1 MRDRSWQT
9 FSASCILLICES
21 QIGATLVTT
30 ARPTIYVSRLLP
42 DPVMAIV
49 RERFQ
54 LVHDPHDALPT
65 PPLLREGLCRA
76 DMAIVTLGDRID
88 SETIQAATRLK
99 ILANYAVG
107 YNNIDLAAA
116 RQRGLI
122 VTNTP
127 DVLTDA
133 TADLTWALILATAR
147 RIVEGDALVRS
158 AQWTGWSPTQL
169 LGTEVTGKTLGI
181 IGMGRIGQAVAQ
193 RAVGFRMPVRYHT
206 SQLKAI
212 SSLPRE
218 WEYRSLRNLLAEVDF
233 ATMHVPLTPATHHL
247 IGMRE
252 LAWMRPTAFIIN
264 TARGP
269 IVDEAALVDAL
280 KRRIIAG
287 AGLDV
292 YEQEPAIHPALAQL
306 KQVVLLPH
314 LGSATLQAR
323 VQMGLVC
330 LENIQAV
337 LEGRPAPNQI
347 R

>member
-1 MRDRSWQT
+1 MRLADT
-9 FSASCILLICES
+9 PP
-21 QIGATLVTT
+21 TL
-30 ARPTIYVSRLLP
+30 YLSRLLP

-54 LVHDPHDALPT
+54 LVQDPHDALPA
-65 PPLLREGLCRA
+65 PSVLREGLCQA
-76 DMAIVTLGDRID
+76 DAAIVTLGDFID
-88 SETIQAATRLK
+88 AETIRAATRLK

-116 RQRGLI
+116 RARGLI

-133 TADLTWALILATAR
+133 TADLTWALLLATAR
-147 RIVEGDALVRS
+147 RVAEGDALVRS
-158 AQWTGWSPTQL
+158 GRWNGWSPTQL
-169 LGTEVTGKTLGI
+169 LGAEVSGKTLGI
-181 IGMGRIGQAVAQ
+181 IGMGRIGQAVAH

-206 SQLKAI
+206 RQIQAT

-218 WEYRSLRNLLAEVDF
+218 WEHRSLQDILAEADVVSI
-233 ATMHVPLTPATHHL
+233 HVPLTPATHHL
-247 IGMRE
+247 IGARE
-252 LAWMRPTAFIIN
+252 LAWMRPTAFVIN
-264 TARGP
+264 TARGS
-269 IVDEAALVDAL
+269 IVDEGALVDAL
-280 KRRIIAG
+280 KAGIIAG

-292 YEQEPAIHPALAQL
+292 YEQEPAIHSGLTQL

-314 LGSATLQAR
+314 LGSATLHAR

-337 LEGRPAPNQI
+337 LDGRPAPNQLH
-347 R
+347 

>member
-1 MRDRSWQT
+1 
-9 FSASCILLICES
+9 
-21 QIGATLVTT
+21 
-30 ARPTIYVSRLLP
+30 
-42 DPVMAIV
+42 MAIV

-54 LVHDPHDALPT
+54 LVQEPHDALPT
-65 PPLLREGLCRA
+65 PPVLREGLRQA
-76 DMAIVTLGDRID
+76 NAAIVTLGDRVD
-88 SETIQAATRLK
+88 AGTIQSATRLK
-99 ILANYAVG
+99 ILANFAVG

-116 RQRGLI
+116 RQYGLI

-147 RIVEGDALVRS
+147 RVVEGDALVRS
-158 AQWTGWSPTQL
+158 GAWTGWSPTQL

-206 SQLKAI
+206 RQPLAT

-218 WEYRSLRNLLAEVDF
+218 WEYGSLQGILGEADVV
-233 ATMHVPLTPATHHL
+233 TIHVPLTTATHHL
-247 IGMRE
+247 IGTRE
-252 LAWMRPTAFIIN
+252 LSWMRSTAFIIN

-280 KRRIIAG
+280 KTGIIAG

-292 YEQEPAIHPALAQL
+292 YEQEPAIHPTLAQL

-314 LGSATLQAR
+314 LGSATLHAR
-323 VQMGLVC
+323 VQMGLIC
-330 LENIQAV
+330 LKNIQAV

-347 R
+347 I

>member
-1 MRDRSWQT
+1 MTDTR
-9 FSASCILLICES
+9 
-21 QIGATLVTT
+21 ATLY
-30 ARPTIYVSRLLP
+30 ISRLLP

-49 RERFQ
+49 RERFR
-54 LVHDPHDALPT
+54 LVQEPHDVLPSPPAL
-65 PPLLREGLCRA
+65 RKGLCQA
-76 DMAIVTLGDRID
+76 DAAIVTLGDRID
-88 SETIQAATRLK
+88 AETIQAATRLK

-107 YNNIDLAAA
+107 YNNIDFAAA

-147 RIVEGDALVRS
+147 RVVEGDALVRS
-158 AQWTGWSPTQL
+158 GAWTGWSPTQL
-169 LGTEVTGKTLGI
+169 LGAEVSGKTLGI

-193 RAVGFRMPVRYHT
+193 RAMGFRMPVRYHSRQPQT
-206 SQLKAI
+206 A

-218 WEYRSLRNLLAEVDF
+218 WEYRSLQDILGEADVV
-233 ATMHVPLTPATHHL
+233 TIHVPLTPATQHL
-247 IGMRE
+247 ISARE
-252 LAWMRPTAFIIN
+252 LAWMRSTAFVIN

-269 IVDEAALVDAL
+269 IVDEAALVEAL
-280 KRRIIAG
+280 KTGIIAG

-292 YEQEPAIHPALAQL
+292 YEQEPALHPELAQL

-314 LGSATLQAR
+314 LGSATLHAR

-330 LENIQAV
+330 LKNIEAV
-337 LEGRPAPNQI
+337 LDGRPAPNQVQ
-347 R
+347 

>member
-1 MRDRSWQT
+1 MTS
-9 FSASCILLICES
+9 I
-21 QIGATLVTT
+21 
-30 ARPTIYVSRLLP
+30 RPTLYVSRLLP
-42 DPVMAIV
+42 DPVMTIM

-54 LVHDPHDALPT
+54 LVQDPHDVLPA
-65 PPLLREGLCRA
+65 PPALREGLCQA
-76 DMAIVTLGDRID
+76 DAAIVTLGDRID
-88 SETIQAATRLK
+88 AETIHAATRLK

-147 RIVEGDALVRS
+147 RVVEGDTLVRS
-158 AQWTGWSPTQL
+158 GHWTGWSPTQL
-169 LGTEVTGKTLGI
+169 LGAEVSGKTLGI
-181 IGMGRIGQAVAQ
+181 IGMGRIGQAVAR

-206 SQLKAI
+206 RQPPPT
-212 SSLPRE
+212 SSLLHE
-218 WEYRSLRNLLAEVDF
+218 WEYRPFRGLLAEADIV
-233 ATMHVPLTPATHHL
+233 TIHVPLTPATQHL
-247 IGMRE
+247 IGTSE
-252 LAWMRPTAFIIN
+252 LAWMRPTAFVIN

-280 KRRIIAG
+280 KRGIIAG

-292 YEQEPAIHPALAQL
+292 YEQEPALHPELTRL

-314 LGSATLQAR
+314 LGSATLHAR
-323 VQMGLVC
+323 VQMGMVC

-337 LEGRPAPNQI
+337 LDGRPAPNQI
-347 R
+347 H

>member
-1 MRDRSWQT
+1 MTDT
-9 FSASCILLICES
+9 
-21 QIGATLVTT
+21 
-30 ARPTIYVSRLLP
+30 RPVLYLSRLLP

-54 LVHDPHDALPT
+54 LVQEPLDALPV
-65 PPLLREGLCRA
+65 PSALRQGLCQA
-76 DMAIVTLGDRID
+76 DAAIVTLGDCID
-88 SETIQAATRLK
+88 AETIHAAARLR

-116 RQRGLI
+116 RERGLI

-133 TADLTWALILATAR
+133 TADLTWALLLATAR

-158 AQWTGWSPTQL
+158 GRWTGWSPTQL
-169 LGTEVTGKTLGI
+169 LGAEVSGKTLGI
-181 IGMGRIGQAVAQ
+181 IGMGRIGQAVAR

-206 SQLKAI
+206 RQPMTTA
-212 SSLPRE
+212 SLPRE
-218 WEYRSLRNLLAEVDF
+218 WEHRSVQDLLREADVV
-233 ATMHVPLTPATHHL
+233 TIHVPLTPATHHL
-247 IGMRE
+247 IGARE

-269 IVDEAALVDAL
+269 IIDEGALVDAL
-280 KRRIIAG
+280 KTGIIAG

-292 YEQEPAIHPALAQL
+292 YEQEPAIHAALAQL
-306 KQVVLLPH
+306 KQAVLLPH
-314 LGSATLQAR
+314 LGSATLHAR

-330 LENIQAV
+330 LENIHAM

-347 R
+347 P

>member
-1 MRDRSWQT
+1 MADT
-9 FSASCILLICES
+9 PP
-21 QIGATLVTT
+21 TL
-30 ARPTIYVSRLLP
+30 YLSRLLP

-54 LVHDPHDALPT
+54 LVQDPHDALPA
-65 PPLLREGLCRA
+65 PSALREGLCQA
-76 DMAIVTLGDRID
+76 DAAIVTLGDFID
-88 SETIQAATRLK
+88 AETIRAATRLK

-107 YNNIDLAAA
+107 YNNIDLAATQA
-116 RQRGLI
+116 RGLI

-133 TADLTWALILATAR
+133 TADLTWALLLATAR
-147 RIVEGDALVRS
+147 RVAEGDALVRS
-158 AQWTGWSPTQL
+158 GRWTGWSPTQL
-169 LGTEVTGKTLGI
+169 LGAEVSGKTLGI

-206 SQLKAI
+206 GQLMATA
-212 SSLPRE
+212 SLPRE
-218 WEYRSLRNLLAEVDF
+218 WEYRSLQDILGEADVV
-233 ATMHVPLTPATHHL
+233 TIHVPLTPATHHL
-247 IGMRE
+247 IGARE
-252 LAWMRPTAFIIN
+252 LAWMRPTAFVIN

-269 IVDEAALVDAL
+269 IVDEGALVDAL
-280 KRRIIAG
+280 KTGIIAG

-292 YEQEPAIHPALAQL
+292 YEQEPAIHSELAQL

-314 LGSATLQAR
+314 LGSATVHAR

-337 LEGRPAPNQI
+337 LDGRPAPNQLH
-347 R
+347 

>member
-1 MRDRSWQT
+1 MADT
-9 FSASCILLICES
+9 PP
-21 QIGATLVTT
+21 TL
-30 ARPTIYVSRLLP
+30 YLSRLLP

-54 LVHDPHDALPT
+54 LVQDPHDALPA
-65 PPLLREGLCRA
+65 PSALREGLCQA
-76 DMAIVTLGDRID
+76 DAAIVTLGDLID
-88 SETIQAATRLK
+88 AETIRVATRLK

-133 TADLTWALILATAR
+133 TADLTWALLLATAR
-147 RIVEGDALVRS
+147 RVVEGDALVRS
-158 AQWTGWSPTQL
+158 NRWTGWSPTQL
-169 LGTEVTGKTLGI
+169 LGAEVSGKTLGI

-206 SQLKAI
+206 RQLMAAA
-212 SSLPRE
+212 SLPRE
-218 WEYRSLRNLLAEVDF
+218 WEYRSLQDILGEADVV
-233 ATMHVPLTPATHHL
+233 TIHVPLTPATHHL
-247 IGMRE
+247 IGARE
-252 LAWMRPTAFIIN
+252 LAWMRPTALLIN

-269 IVDEAALVDAL
+269 IVAEGALVEAL
-280 KRRIIAG
+280 KTGIIAG

-292 YEQEPAIHPALAQL
+292 YEQEPALHSALVQL

-314 LGSATLQAR
+314 LGSATVHAR

-330 LENIQAV
+330 LENIEAV
-337 LEGRPAPNQI
+337 LDGRPAPNQLH
-347 R
+347 